1 MAWKIP
7 NGGTFQHAAT
17 YAAPLTFTAIS
28 NATEAVATVV
38 GATLAVGDIVLV
50 SSGWTPLNGR
60 VARVRVA
67 TATAITLE
75 GIDTSDTQIY
85 PALGGAGSLKKIL
98 TWVLVPQINDV
109 AFSGGDQNYLAVAF
123 LEDSQGRETPTDK
136 SPARMTLT
144 VADDPA
150 QAYVPI
156 VQAAD
161 ASTTVHASRLNLPGK
176 DTIYYGAFTSWSPQP
191 VVARGAVMT
200 RTITLALQ
208 APITRYAS

>member
-38 GATLAVGDIVLV
+38 GSTLAVGDIVLI

-60 VARVRVA
+60 VARVKAA

-98 TWVLVPQINDV
+98 TWVLIPQVSDV

-123 LEDSQGRETPTDK
+123 LEDAQGP
-136 SPARMTLT
+136 
-144 VADDPA
+144 
-150 QAYVPI
+150 Q
-156 VQAAD
+156 
-161 ASTTVHASRLNLPGK
+161 HPG
-176 DTIYYGAFTSWSPQP
+176 
-191 VVARGAVMT
+191 
-200 RTITLALQ
+200 
-208 APITRYAS
+208 

>member
-1 MAWKIP
+1 MGFKIP

-17 YAAPLTFTAIS
+17 YAAPLAVTALS
-28 NATEAVATVV
+28 NATEAIATVAA
-38 GATLAVGDIVLV
+38 ATLVVGDIVLI
-50 SSGWTPLNGR
+50 SSGWTALNGR
-60 VARVRVA
+60 VARVKAA

-75 GIDTSDTQIY
+75 GIDTANVQVF
-85 PALGGAGSLKKIL
+85 PALGGIGSLKKVL
-98 TWVLVPQINDV
+98 TWVLVPQITDV

-123 LEDSQGRETPTDK
+123 LEDAQGRELPIDK
-136 SPARMTLT
+136 AAARMTLT

-161 ASTTVHASRLNLPGK
+161 AGGAIHASRLNLPGN
-176 DTIYYGAFTSWSPQP
+176 DTIFYGAYTSYSPQP
-191 VVARGAVMT
+191 VVARGALLT

-208 APITRYAS
+208 APITRYLS